1 MILILG
7 GGITGLAAARTLAAA
22 GEDFLVLEAEAEPG
36 GWCRSIRSG
45 RYVFDRSG
53 HFLHL
58 SDPHMREWIL
68 DLPGVPWETVAR
80 DARVLLRG
88 KITPFPFQANL
99 YGHAPDVIRRCLTD
113 FAAERIREAVSG
125 PVEAKNFEEWL
136 LRRFGGAMCRE
147 FFFPYNRKMWR
158 TSLRGMGYGWTSWS
172 VPVPSIAD
180 LLAGARG
187 DTRTGMGYNPSFLY
201 PRSGG
206 IGALVTALS
215 TGVGGRV
222 RTGARISRID
232 LRKKVVWSAEDEAFH
247 FDAVISTIPLP
258 KMARSCVD
266 LPSGVLAS
274 ASALRWV
281 KVLCVNLGVRD
292 PAATHGHWI
301 YVPERAYPFFRAG
314 FLSNVSAAAAPKGCA
329 SVFVETSFP
338 SGARVNVLEEVRKAT
353 VGLRRMGVLS
363 HGRKPEIV
371 EPVLLDPAYVVFDHA
386 RDAAVRRVREHLR
399 KKGVFTA
406 GRYGAWDYYGMEA
419 SMADGIRAARDAVQT
434 VRGSSA

>member
-1 MILILG
+1 MILVLG

-58 SDPHMREWIL
+58 SDPRMREWVL
-68 DLPGVPWETVAR
+68 DLPDVRWETITR
-80 DARVLLRG
+80 DSRVLLRE

-113 FAAERIREAVSG
+113 FAAERIRETVSG
-125 PVEAKNFEEWL
+125 PVEPKHLEEWL
-136 LRRFGGAMCRE
+136 FRRFGRAMCRE
-147 FFFPYNRKMWR
+147 FFFPYNRKMWC
-158 TSLRGMGYGWTSWS
+158 TPLCEMGYGWTSWS
-172 VPVPSIAD
+172 VPVPDFSD

-187 DTRTGMGYNPSFLY
+187 ETRVGMGYNPSFLY

-206 IGALVTALS
+206 IGALVSALS
-215 TGVGGRV
+215 TGVRGRV
-222 RTGARISRID
+222 RTATRISRID
-232 LRKKVVWSAEDEAFH
+232 LRKKMAWSSGEEAFR

-258 KMARSCVD
+258 GMAHSCVN
-266 LPSGVLAS
+266 LPPGVRTA

-281 KVLCVNLGVRD
+281 KVLCVNLGVRG
-292 PAATHGHWI
+292 PAVTHGHWV

-314 FLSNVSAAAAPKGCA
+314 FLSNVSSAAAPKGCA

-338 SGARVNVLEEVRKAT
+338 SGAHVNVQEEVRKAT
-353 VGLRRMGVLS
+353 DGLRRMGVLR
-363 HGRKPEIV
+363 HDRKPEVV
-371 EPVLLDPAYVVFDHA
+371 EPVLLDPGYVVFDHA
-386 RDAAVRRVREHLR
+386 RDAAVRQVRGYLGGN
-399 KKGVFTA
+399 GVFTA

-419 SMADGIRAARDAVQT
+419 SMADGIRAARDAIRK
-434 VRGSSA
+434 VRGASA